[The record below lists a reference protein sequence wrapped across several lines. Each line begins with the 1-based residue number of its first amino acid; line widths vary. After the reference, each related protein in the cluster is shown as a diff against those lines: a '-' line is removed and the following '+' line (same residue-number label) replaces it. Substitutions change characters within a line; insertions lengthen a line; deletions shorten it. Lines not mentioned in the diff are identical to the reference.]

1 MANYIRGEYYII
13 EPTGGELTQL
23 SAVAETRSWYSLSG
37 IMERGSRDL
46 SGAKDSCSTSG
57 EGAEKDKDVD
67 SHNNES
73 EDEEHSDTHSHS
85 TANAYSGMYENDG
98 DSYRLESISPV
109 KYLEELSES
118 KTVGMISASQISPPG
133 AKDSGGNRKKI
144 GRYFTDRIYLD
155 KMSRQERRRIEG
167 EMIKGRKPGEYHS
180 VT

>member
-1 MANYIRGEYYII
+1 MANYIREEYYII
-13 EPTGGELTQL
+13 EPTGRELTQL
-23 SAVAETRSWYSLSG
+23 SAVAEAGGWYSLSG

-46 SGAKDSCSTSG
+46 SGAKDSCITSG
-57 EGAEKDKDVD
+57 KGAEKDKDVD

-85 TANAYSGMYENDG
+85 TANPYMYESDG
-98 DSYRLESISPV
+98 DSYRLESVSPV
-109 KYLEELSES
+109 KYLEELSDS

-133 AKDSGGNRKKI
+133 AKDSGRNRKKI

-155 KMSRQERRRIEG
+155 RMSRQERRRIEG